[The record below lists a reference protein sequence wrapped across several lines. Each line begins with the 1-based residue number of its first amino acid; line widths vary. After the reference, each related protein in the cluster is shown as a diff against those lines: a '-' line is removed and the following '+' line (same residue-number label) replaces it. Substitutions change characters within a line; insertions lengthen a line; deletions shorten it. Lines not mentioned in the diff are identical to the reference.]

1 MGRIRRFAGRLA
13 RLALVGAVL
22 AAAAGIIRSHRI
34 VQSGG
39 QGELPRLRGPQWLRR
54 FVTERFDP
62 LVSRLGLVGG
72 ARSPWAMLEHIGRTS
87 GTVRRTPVLPQV
99 VGSHMLI
106 PLPYG
111 RGVHWAQNVL
121 AAGHCRVQLHEH
133 VVELDEPQVLHPSEV
148 TELPDWRK
156 LSVSGVPMEF
166 LRLRVFSRRPG
177 TLDTVAPGAHD
188 MVAIPVEGA
197 DSRVETATV

>member
-1 MGRIRRFAGRLA
+1 MGRIRRSVGRLA

-22 AAAAGIIRSHRI
+22 AAAAGIIRSRRLL
-34 VQSGG
+34 
-39 QGELPRLRGPQWLRR
+39 QGREPGALPRRRGPEWLRR
-54 FVTERFDP
+54 FVTERYNP
-62 LVSRLGLVGG
+62 VMVRLGLIGG
-72 ARSPWAMLEHIGRTS
+72 KRSAYGLLEHTGRRS
-87 GTVRRTPVLPQV
+87 GTVRRTPVLPHV

-111 RGVHWAQNVL
+111 RGVDWVQNVQ

-133 VVELDEPQVLHPSEV
+133 VIELDEPQVQHPSEV
-148 TELPDWRK
+148 EEVPDWRK
-156 LSVSGVPMEF
+156 LSVSGVPMEY

-188 MVAIPVEGA
+188 VVAIPVEGA
-197 DSRVETATV
+197 GARVESGTA